1 MWFVFSKTGLLWV
14 GKAGSKDL
22 EDVTKSLEYVGA
34 KYETLSAQSLRARYP
49 CLTFD
54 DSFNAVFDPT
64 AGILLA
70 DKCLSALQV

>member
-1 MWFVFSKTGLLWV
+1 MFSKTGLLWV
-14 GKAGSKDL
+14 DKAGSKDL
-22 EDVTKSLEYVGA
+22 ADVTKSLEYVGV
-34 KYETLSAQSLRARYP
+34 KYETLSAQSLRVRYP
-49 CLTFD
+49 SLTFD